1 MKRASERWRERVPLS
16 ECGWGVWNEGYGGT
30 SEVRLLADVVFGAFL
45 RRGVWEG
52 RGKSSGKRVRK
63 WKREK
68 GARSLRD
75 P

>member
-1 MKRASERWRERVPLS
+1 M
-16 ECGWGVWNEGYGGT
+16 GFGNEGYGGT
-30 SEVRLLADVVFGAFL
+30 SEVRLLAVIVFGAFL

-68 GARSLRD
+68 GARSLRA